1 MPTLRQIQMVRA
13 LAEHRHFTRAAS
25 VLGVTQSALTKSVQA
40 LEDELGVRLFDR
52 GAGMLEPTMFGAIVL
67 TQGRTVLRDVS
78 ELVREVDLAKG
89 LETGGITVSASVF
102 PGELWAPQALGRLA
116 VAHPKLRCV
125 LRTVDSRQ
133 AVDDVLEGVSDI
145 AIADAT
151 EAEGRDNLDSEI
163 LATTRMSLFCRSSHP
178 LARRRSIRPQDF
190 LDYPF
195 AGPPLSRALARRNL
209 GTFGKIALGASPD
222 EQLMPRVS
230 VGSFS
235 AMVQAV
241 LHSDAVGWAPDSLL
255 AGHARGSGLTPLKI
269 RELTLSATFAF
280 FVRRHRTLSPAT
292 VEFIKLVRA
301 MQPPDAAAPTARLPA

>member
-13 LAEHRHFTRAAS
+13 LAEHRHFTRAAN

-52 GAGMLEPTMFGAIVL
+52 GAGTLEPTMFGAIVL
-67 TQGRTVLRDVS
+67 AQGRTVVQGMS
-78 ELVREVDLAKG
+78 ELVREIDLARG

-102 PGELWAPQALGRLA
+102 PAELWAPQALGRLA
-116 VAHPKLRCV
+116 GAHPKLKCV
-125 LRTVDSRQ
+125 LRTLDGKR
-133 AVDDVLEGVSDI
+133 AVDDVSEGISDI
-145 AIADAT
+145 AIADAA

-163 LATTRMSLFCRSSHP
+163 LATTPMSLFCRSTHP
-178 LARRRSIRPQDF
+178 LARRRGVKPEDF
-190 LDYPF
+190 IGYPF

-209 GTFGKIALGASPD
+209 GKFGKIALSVSPD
-222 EQLMPRVS
+222 QELMPRVS

-241 LHSDAVGWAPDSLL
+241 LHSDAVGWAPDALL
-255 AGHARGSGLTPLKI
+255 ARHTKDSGFTVLRI
-269 RELTLSATFAF
+269 RDLAISATFALYA
-280 FVRRHRTLSPAT
+280 RRHRTLSPAT

-301 MQPPDAAAPTARLPA
+301 MQPSAAAPTTSRLIP